1 MKPLIR
7 ITGPLRC
14 CLSLLQSRRRRR
26 RRLDDPSP
34 FPIVMILPFSS
45 SKNVVV
51 GLVEIIIRERKR
63 KRKGPLNMAST
74 GSILGF
80 VEKAITG
87 IFSIHPFGMFTS
99 CVVINLLR
107 EIQGG
112 RSGSCSGKM
121 LVGIIMWFSELD
133 NFFYVGRQHKS
144 PPFAIS
150 WNHLH
155 VSLPNSLTMILED
168 LIQTFSEV
176 PKNINFVQRNNR
188 LCWKFNKRGKPM
200 IIDLGNIS

>member
-87 IFSIHPFGMFTS
+87 RYREGGAAVAVADNTS
-99 CVVINLLR
+99 LLHL
-107 EIQGG
+107 Q
-112 RSGSCSGKM
+112 
-121 LVGIIMWFSELD
+121 LVGIIFMCL
-133 NFFYVGRQHKS
+133 Y
-144 PPFAIS
+144 
-150 WNHLH
+150 
-155 VSLPNSLTMILED
+155 LTA
-168 LIQTFSEV
+168 
-176 PKNINFVQRNNR
+176 
-188 LCWKFNKRGKPM
+188 
-200 IIDLGNIS
+200 

>member
-45 SKNVVV
+45 SK
-51 GLVEIIIRERKR
+51 
-63 KRKGPLNMAST
+63 
-74 GSILGF
+74 
-80 VEKAITG
+80 
-87 IFSIHPFGMFTS
+87 FSIHPFGMFTS

-112 RSGSCSGKM
+112 RSGSCS
-121 LVGIIMWFSELD
+121 
-133 NFFYVGRQHKS
+133 GRQHKS

-200 IIDLGNIS
+200 IIDLGL

>member
-112 RSGSCSGKM
+112 RSGSCSG
-121 LVGIIMWFSELD
+121 
-133 NFFYVGRQHKS
+133 RQHKS

>member
-45 SKNVVV
+45 SK
-51 GLVEIIIRERKR
+51 
-63 KRKGPLNMAST
+63 
-74 GSILGF
+74 
-80 VEKAITG
+80 
-87 IFSIHPFGMFTS
+87 
-99 CVVINLLR
+99 
-107 EIQGG
+107 GG
-112 RSGSCSGKM
+112 RSGSCS
-121 LVGIIMWFSELD
+121 
-133 NFFYVGRQHKS
+133 GRQHKS

-200 IIDLGNIS
+200 IIDLGL

>member
-1 MKPLIR
+1 E
-7 ITGPLRC
+7 LR
-14 CLSLLQSRRRRR
+14 SV
-26 RRLDDPSP
+26 RLDSK
-34 FPIVMILPFSS
+34 IVN
-45 SKNVVV
+45 NVVV

-87 IFSIHPFGMFTS
+87 RYREGGAAVA
-99 CVVINLLR
+99 VVRWSKFNLYL
-107 EIQGG
+107 Q
-112 RSGSCSGKM
+112 

-168 LIQTFSEV
+168 LIQTFSE
-176 PKNINFVQRNNR
+176 
-188 LCWKFNKRGKPM
+188 
-200 IIDLGNIS
+200 

>member
-45 SKNVVV
+45 SKELRSVRLDSKIVNNVVV

-80 VEKAITG
+80 VEKAIT
-87 IFSIHPFGMFTS
+87 
-99 CVVINLLR
+99 
-107 EIQGG
+107 
-112 RSGSCSGKM
+112 
-121 LVGIIMWFSELD
+121 
-133 NFFYVGRQHKS
+133 
-144 PPFAIS
+144 
-150 WNHLH
+150 
-155 VSLPNSLTMILED
+155 D
-168 LIQTFSEV
+168 LIQTFSE
-176 PKNINFVQRNNR
+176 
-188 LCWKFNKRGKPM
+188 
-200 IIDLGNIS
+200 